1 VAGVLEIHKKWNP
14 VIAIVLAGGY
24 GKRLWP
30 LTRDK
35 AKPLLPVAGKP
46 VIDYLVEKLL
56 PLKDSVNRVV
66 VLTNS
71 RFKEQFEKW
80 AKGWASLNVDVVSD
94 GSSCEGEKP
103 GAVGALAEMA
113 DLIHEDFLVIAGD
126 CIYDDD
132 LKGFVEFFNSRK
144 LPIVAVYHAK
154 DVGQILRGST
164 VSLDPENRII
174 NFVEKP
180 ETPLTELVGAVIYAF
195 PERIKNRIKEYLRL
209 GLCND
214 EPGRFMEWLHKKEAV
229 YGFMLKN
236 VVWDIGTLEAYREID
251 MLFSSKTV
259 FGNAKSK
266 CSSVEVNG

>member
-1 VAGVLEIHKKWNP
+1 
-14 VIAIVLAGGY
+14 VIAIILAGGY

-30 LTRDK
+30 ITRDK

-56 PLKDSVNRVV
+56 PLKDVVNRV

-71 RFKEQFEKW
+71 RFKEQLEKW
-80 AKGWASLNVDVVSD
+80 AKGWPSLNIDVVSD
-94 GSSCEGEKP
+94 GSTSESEKP
-103 GAVGALAEMA
+103 GAVGALAKMA
-113 DLIHEDFLVIAGD
+113 DLIHGDFLVIAGD

-132 LKGFVEFFNSRK
+132 LEGFVEFFNSRK
-144 LPIVAVYHAK
+144 LPVVAVYRAK

-164 VSLDPENRII
+164 VSLDQENRVI

-180 ETPLTELVGAVIYAF
+180 EVPLTELVGAVVYAF
-195 PERIKNRIKEYLRL
+195 PEWIKDRIKEYVRL
-209 GLCND
+209 GLSRD
-214 EPGRFMEWLHKKEAV
+214 EPGRFIEWLHRKEAV
-229 YGFMLKN
+229 YAYILKN

-266 CSSVEVNG
+266 CSSAELSG